1 MKGSMWLFTGITFFA
16 AISVFSRGYGALME
30 FFKLPTT
37 AGLFSV
43 MLYLVILLFLLS
55 VMGFIMYATER
66 KNGNVKLK
74 NQLFERLLGY
84 DKEAV
89 LPTPKASQD
98 QKETSK

>member
-16 AISVFSRGYGALME
+16 AISVFSRGYAALME

-37 AGLFSV
+37 TGLFSV

-55 VMGFIMYATER
+55 VMGFIMYASER

>member
-1 MKGSMWLFTGITFFA
+1 MKGSMWLLSIITFIA

-43 MLYLVILLFLLS
+43 MFYLVILLFLLS
-55 VMGFIMYATER
+55 VIGFIMYTTER
-66 KNGNVKLK
+66 KNGNVKVK
-74 NQLFERLLGY
+74 NHLFERLLGY
-84 DKEAV
+84 DKDAV
-89 LPTPKASQD
+89 LPIPKAPQD

>member
-16 AISVFSRGYGALME
+16 AISVFSRGYAALME

>member
-1 MKGSMWLFTGITFFA
+1 MKGSMLLFTGITFFA

>member
-16 AISVFSRGYGALME
+16 AISVFSRGYAALME

-37 AGLFSV
+37 AGLFWV

>member
-16 AISVFSRGYGALME
+16 AISVFSRGYAALME

-89 LPTPKASQD
+89 LPTPKAPQD